1 MLMINRDELI
11 TRIIEAWTGTSRGE
25 LSAVEVVDSLT
36 DDVRDRCETMVDVFL
51 NFVGEVAA
59 GERRIVLH

>member
-11 TRIIEAWTGTSRGE
+11 TRIIEAWTGTPRGE
-25 LSAVEVVDSLT
+25 LSAVEVVDSLD
-36 DDVRDRCETMVDVFL
+36 DDVRDRAERMVDAAL
-51 NFVGEVAA
+51 NFIGEVAA